1 MTSDFKNIKIIADDE
16 YFKNQ
21 DLKKLEDF
29 VKKANNEKLNNEK
42 IKLLKEKV
50 RITINLNKK

>member
-1 MTSDFKNIKIIADDE
+1 MKEYSTIKIIADDE

-29 VKKANNEKLNNEK
+29 VKKASNEKLNNEK

>member
-1 MTSDFKNIKIIADDE
+1 MKEYSRIKIIADDE

-29 VKKANNEKLNNEK
+29 VKKASNEKLNNEK

-50 RITINLNKK
+50 RIKINLNKK

>member
-1 MTSDFKNIKIIADDE
+1 MKEYSTIKIIADDE

-29 VKKANNEKLNNEK
+29 VKKAINEKLN
-42 IKLLKEKV
+42 
-50 RITINLNKK
+50 KKDKTFKRKSTNNNQSE

>member
-1 MTSDFKNIKIIADDE
+1 MKEYARIKIIADDE

-29 VKKANNEKLNNEK
+29 VKKASSKKVNIKK
-42 IKLLKEKV
+42 IV
-50 RITINLNKK
+50 NQIKKD

>member
-1 MTSDFKNIKIIADDE
+1 MKEYSRIKIIADDE

-29 VKKANNEKLNNEK
+29 VKKASNEKLNNEK